1 MKEQWLLWKNKFEQV
16 DVKRRRIW
24 FVVALFLIV
33 YLGFWFGVRPAL
45 EVIQT
50 ERTQQ
55 QRQQVLI
62 EQIER
67 EVASVETRLAGDPQA
82 AQRSRLEQLQ
92 QRLVQVNQQLN
103 QEANYVSAA
112 DNRALLKA
120 LLNQARGV
128 KVVSAQALPAEQVY
142 QDTETADAA
151 IYRHRLQLVI
161 KGNYFALANYLQ
173 QLEQLDWS
181 FYWQRLDYKVLQAPE
196 AEATIEIY
204 TISLER
210 DYVAS

>member
-1 MKEQWLLWKNKFEQV
+1 MKEQWQLWKNKFEQV

-45 EVIQT
+45 EIIQT
-50 ERTQQ
+50 ERAQQ

-62 EQIER
+62 EQIEQ
-67 EVASVETRLAGDPQA
+67 EVTSVEARLAGDPQG
-82 AQRSRLEQLQ
+82 AQRRRLEQLQ

-151 IYRHRLQLVI
+151 IYRHRLQLIV

-181 FYWQRLDYKVLQAPE
+181 FYWQRLDYQALQAPE